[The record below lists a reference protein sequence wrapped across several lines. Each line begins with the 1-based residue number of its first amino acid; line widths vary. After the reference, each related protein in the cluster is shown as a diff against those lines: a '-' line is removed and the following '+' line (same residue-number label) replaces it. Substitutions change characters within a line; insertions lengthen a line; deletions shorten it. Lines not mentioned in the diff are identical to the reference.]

1 MRQPMLPIWGRAVFV
16 DWHGV
21 LSRDPFWLSI
31 VGNGNHP
38 LRSRLQAKLGEIFS
52 RDLVI
57 ADEWMRGARSSE
69 EIISAMA
76 IGLDRRFKQDFL
88 SRRLDVDCRRMRVN
102 VELFEVLRALR
113 ARTPAL
119 VVIAT
124 DNMDC
129 FVRAFQYVQS
139 RARRSATPSETLADW
154 AVFCDDIVCSSE
166 IGRLKS
172 EDPMGFFGPWLSA
185 HDLSFSDALLI
196 DDRADNCAA
205 FVRQGGAAVQWKMG
219 SGDIHEITESLDRW
233 MRTSVATSQ

>member
-1 MRQPMLPIWGRAVFV
+1 MRQPMLPIWGRAIFV

-38 LRSRLQAKLGEIFS
+38 LRSPLQAKLAEIFS
-52 RDLVI
+52 RDLGI
-57 ADEWMRGARSSE
+57 ANEWMRGARSSE
-69 EIISAMA
+69 EIISAMT
-76 IGLDRRFKQDFL
+76 IGLDRRFRQDFL
-88 SRRLDVDCRRMRVN
+88 SRRLDIDCRRMRVN

-129 FVRAFQYVQS
+129 FVRAFEYVQS
-139 RARRSATPSETLADW
+139 RARRQATTPETLADW

-172 EDPMGFFGPWLSA
+172 EDPTAFFGPWLST

-205 FVRQGGAAVQWKMG
+205 FVRQGGTAVQWKMG
-219 SGDIHEITESLDRW
+219 SGDIREIAESLDHW
-233 MRTSVATSQ
+233 MKTPITS

>member
-1 MRQPMLPIWGRAVFV
+1 MRQPMLPIWGRAIFV

-38 LRSRLQAKLGEIFS
+38 LRSRLQAKLAEIFS
-52 RDLVI
+52 RDLGI
-57 ADEWMRGARSSE
+57 ANEWMRGARSSE

-76 IGLDRRFKQDFL
+76 IGLDRRFRQDFL
-88 SRRLDVDCRRMRVN
+88 ARRLDIDCRRMRVN

-113 ARTPAL
+113 ARSPAL

-129 FVRAFQYVQS
+129 FVRAFEYVQS
-139 RARRSATPSETLADW
+139 RARRPATTSETLADW
-154 AVFCDDIVCSSE
+154 AAFCDDIVCSSE
-166 IGRLKS
+166 VGRLKS
-172 EDPMGFFGPWLSA
+172 EDPMAFFGPWLST
-185 HDLSFSDALLI
+185 HELSFSDALLI

-205 FVRQGGAAVQWKMG
+205 FVRQGGTAVQWKMG
-219 SGDIHEITESLDRW
+219 SGDIREITESLDHW
-233 MRTSVATSQ
+233 MKTPITS